1 MEQTGKN
8 KTKHTSQHTST
19 WSNNKQAADAR
30 VPSDAY
36 WKYAHRNNQ
45 DNTDK
50 NTR

>member
-8 KTKHTSQHTST
+8 KTKYTSQHTST
-19 WSNNKQAADAR
+19 WSNKQTTDAR

-36 WKYAHRNNQ
+36 WKYIHRNNQ
-45 DNTDK
+45 DTTDK